1 MAAPP
6 FATSSFLATRRGKL
20 VLAFLCSVA
29 FLDFLDTSIVNVA
42 LPSIARD
49 LHFSVQNLQ
58 WVLSGYVVT
67 YGGFLLLGGR
77 LADLL
82 GRRLILVTGTALF
95 GAASLAGGLA
105 QDSGML
111 VGARLAQ
118 GLGAAL
124 MSPAALSIITTRFS
138 YGTDRVKALGAWGAM
153 AGIASVAGV
162 FLGGVLSAGPG
173 WRWVLFV
180 NLPVCALVLVAAFR
194 LIDGG
199 RPGTSAELTER
210 RPRRSAFDTLGAV
223 LGTGGMLLLI
233 FALVRA
239 PGDGWGAA
247 RTLGELAGA
256 GALLLAFGVNE
267 ARQPY
272 PLVPPSIFRLK
283 GLAAAD
289 AAQVIAMAGFYSV
302 FFFITLYM
310 QNVLGFSPLR
320 AGSAYVPVALMV
332 AISAGIGTGL
342 IPRTGSRPL
351 MVAGALIAAGGVY
364 WLSRIPVH
372 GYYWTD
378 LFPGLVI
385 MALGLGGVFVG
396 VQTAANAGVPPS
408 LAGLASALINASF
421 QVGAALGLAILSA
434 LATSRTN
441 ALLAAH
447 AARDVA
453 LTAGFHRAL
462 LAGSIFLAATALIAL
477 RAANTRGEP
486 TSEITGVLLDDA
498 QDAAGSRRT
507 KPGIA
512 ERGAAS

>member
-1 MAAPP
+1 MTAPP

-20 VLAFLCSVA
+20 VLAFLCAVA

-82 GRRLILVTGTALF
+82 GRRLILMTGTALF
-95 GAASLAGGLA
+95 GAASLVGGLA

-111 VGARLAQ
+111 VGARLAE

-124 MSPAALSIITTRFS
+124 MSPAALSILTTRFS

-153 AGIASVAGV
+153 AGMASVAGV

-180 NLPVCALVLVAAFR
+180 NLPVCALVLVATSR
-194 LIDGG
+194 LVDGA
-199 RPGTSAELTER
+199 RPGSSGERKLTL
-210 RPRRSAFDTLGAV
+210 ATFDTLGAI

-239 PGDGWGAA
+239 PVNGWGSAA
-247 RTLGELAGA
+247 AIGELAGA

-267 ARQPY
+267 ARQRH
-272 PLVPPSIFRLK
+272 PLVPPSIFQLK

-289 AAQVIAMAGFYSV
+289 TSQVIAMAGFYSV
-302 FFFITLYM
+302 FFFITLYL
-310 QNVLGFSPLR
+310 QNVLGFSPMR
-320 AGSAYVPVALMV
+320 SGSAYVPVALMV

-364 WLSRIPVH
+364 WLSRLPVH

-378 LFPGLVI
+378 LFPGLMI
-385 MALGLGGVFVG
+385 MALGLGWVFVG

-408 LAGLASALINASF
+408 LAGLAGALINAST

-434 LATSRTN
+434 VATTRTN
-441 ALLAAH
+441 ALLATH
-447 AARDVA
+447 AARDAA
-453 LTAGFHRAL
+453 LTSGFHRAL
-462 LAGSIFLAATALIAL
+462 LVGAVFLVATALIAL
-477 RAANTRGEP
+477 RATNTRGEP
-486 TSEITGVLLDDA
+486 TSEITGVAADDA
-498 QDAAGSRRT
+498 SPPAATSRRDAT
-507 KPGIA
+507 GVP

>member
-1 MAAPP
+1 MTAPP

-20 VLAFLCSVA
+20 VLAFLCAVA
-29 FLDFLDTSIVNVA
+29 FLDFLDASIVNVA

-58 WVLSGYVVT
+58 WVLSGYIVT

-82 GRRLILVTGTALF
+82 GRRLILMTGTALF
-95 GAASLAGGLA
+95 GAASLVGGLA

-111 VGARLAQ
+111 VGARLVQ
-118 GLGAAL
+118 GVGAAL
-124 MSPAALSIITTRFS
+124 MSPAALSILTTRFS

-153 AGIASVAGV
+153 AGMASVAGV
-162 FLGGVLSAGPG
+162 FLGGVLTAGPG

-180 NLPVCALVLVAAFR
+180 NLPVCALVLVATSR
-194 LIDGG
+194 LVDGARS
-199 RPGTSAELTER
+199 RPSGERKLTF
-210 RPRRSAFDTLGAV
+210 ATFDTLGAV

-239 PGDGWGAA
+239 PVNGWGAA
-247 RTLGELAGA
+247 ATIGELAGA
-256 GALLLAFGVNE
+256 AALLLAFGVNE
-267 ARQPY
+267 ARQRH

-289 AAQVIAMAGFYSV
+289 TSQVIAMAGFYST
-302 FFFITLYM
+302 FFFITLYL

-320 AGSAYVPVALMV
+320 SGSAYVPVALMV
-332 AISAGIGTGL
+332 AVSAGIGTGL
-342 IPRTGSRPL
+342 IPRIGSRPL

-364 WLSRIPVH
+364 WLSRLPVH
-372 GYYWTD
+372 GHYWTD
-378 LFPGLVI
+378 LFPGLMI

-408 LAGLASALINASF
+408 LAGLAGALINAST

-434 LATSRTN
+434 IATARTN
-441 ALLAAH
+441 ALLATH
-447 AARDVA
+447 AARDAA
-453 LTAGFHRAL
+453 LTSGFHRAL
-462 LAGSIFLAATALIAL
+462 LVGSVFLVATALIAL
-477 RAANTRGEP
+477 RATNTRGEP
-486 TSEITGVLLDDA
+486 TSEITGV
-498 QDAAGSRRT
+498 AAGDASPQAVTSRRDA
-507 KPGIA
+507 PGVPG
-512 ERGAAS
+512 RGAAS

>member
-1 MAAPP
+1 MTAPP

-20 VLAFLCSVA
+20 VLAFLCAIA

-49 LHFSVQNLQ
+49 LHFSAQNLQ
-58 WVLSGYVVT
+58 WVLSGYVVS

-82 GRRLILVTGTALF
+82 GRRLILVAGTALF
-95 GAASLAGGLA
+95 GVASLVGGLA

-111 VGARLAQ
+111 VGARLAE

-124 MSPAALSIITTRFS
+124 MSPAALSILTTRFS

-153 AGIASVAGV
+153 AGMASVAGV
-162 FLGGVLSAGPG
+162 FLGGVLAAGPG

-194 LIDGG
+194 LIDEG
-199 RPGTSAELTER
+199 RPGSSARRELR
-210 RPRRSAFDTLGAV
+210 LASFDTLGAI

-239 PGDGWGAA
+239 PDNGWGAA
-247 RTLGELAGA
+247 STVGELAAA
-256 GALLLAFGVNE
+256 GVLLLAFGVNE
-267 ARQPY
+267 TRQRY

-289 AAQVIAMAGFYSV
+289 ISQVIAMAGFYSV

-310 QNVLGFSPLR
+310 QNVLGFSPMR

-351 MVAGALIAAGGVY
+351 IVAGALIAAGGVY

-378 LFPGLVI
+378 LFPGLMI
-385 MALGLGGVFVG
+385 MAFGLGGVFVG

-408 LAGLASALINASF
+408 LAGLAGALINAST
-421 QVGAALGLAILSA
+421 QVGAALGLAIFSA

-441 ALLAAH
+441 SLLAAH
-447 AARDVA
+447 AAPHVA
-453 LTAGFHRAL
+453 ATSGFHRAL
-462 LAGSIFLAATALIAL
+462 AAGSIFLVATAFIAL
-477 RAANTRGEP
+477 RATNTRGEP
-486 TSEITGVLLDDA
+486 TSEISGALVDDVT
-498 QDAAGSRRT
+498 QDAAGSQRIE
-507 KPGIA
+507 PGVPGH
-512 ERGAAS
+512 GAAS